1 MSYNGNDLS
10 VNLLKSLYQELLS
23 VKRNAVYI
31 YAIFGTAEVIYFKNG
46 QAIWDMSIPSK
57 LNILE

>member
-46 QAIWDMSIPSK
+46 QTIWDMSIRLS
-57 LNILE
+57 